1 MRGALAI
8 CRSGGE
14 AEAAGALADLAH
26 LLGLGQ
32 PSNAVADRASAL
44 TQLVA
49 ERCYHEATVAQG
61 AKVSRRGFCELFEDK
76 ERCFLAAQD
85 PLARRLEE
93 VEQEQAV
100 SKAGEGQGAEAAIG
114 AVVGF
119 TEREPAVFT
128 LLAHEARS
136 ATALLGWP
144 RPSR

>member
-1 MRGALAI
+1 VAGSVPEQDLKHIVGRLLKVEPVLRYREQLLA
-8 CRSGGE
+8 
-14 AEAAGALADLAH
+14 
-26 LLGLGQ
+26 
-32 PSNAVADRASAL
+32 AL

-49 ERCYHEATVAQG
+49 ERGYHEATVAQVARR
-61 AKVSRRGFCELFEDK
+61 AKVSRRGFYELFEDK

-93 VEQEQAV
+93 VDQAV

-119 TEREPAVFT
+119 AEREPAVFT

-136 ATALLGWP
+136 ATALLG
-144 RPSR
+144 